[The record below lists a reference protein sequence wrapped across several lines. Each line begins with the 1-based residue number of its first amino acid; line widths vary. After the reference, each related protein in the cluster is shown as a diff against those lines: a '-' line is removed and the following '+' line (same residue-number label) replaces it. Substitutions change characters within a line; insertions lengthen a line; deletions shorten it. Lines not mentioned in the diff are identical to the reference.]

1 MQWGGG
7 AVNEVAGTP
16 GWLGL
21 LRMTMRPAPASL
33 IQAGLTRLDFH
44 KFQTVPIPNSSVCGQ
59 EARQGRLHGLLVN
72 QGARRRPLRPEQ
84 TQGGGRG
91 GGRLVWKP
99 PVGWQELGGLWPS
112 SPAKEREKISC
123 IRLLLQRLTENA
135 VTVAPTRYMANSA
148 PALAGKQ
155 LDRGLN

>member
-1 MQWGGG
+1 M
-7 AVNEVAGTP
+7 AGTP

-72 QGARRRPLRPEQ
+72 QGARRLPLRPEQ
-84 TQGGGRG
+84 TQGGGRQG
-91 GGRLVWKP
+91 GSS
-99 PVGWQELGGLWPS
+99 GL
-112 SPAKEREKISC
+112 ETSC
-123 IRLLLQRLTENA
+123 G
-135 VTVAPTRYMANSA
+135 
-148 PALAGKQ
+148 LAGAGWTLAQ
-155 LDRGLN
+155 LSSQGKRKDLQHPAAFPMIN

>member
-1 MQWGGG
+1 MQWGGGG

-72 QGARRRPLRPEQ
+72 QGARRLLLRPEQ
-84 TQGGGRG
+84 TQGGGWG
-91 GGRLVWKP
+91 GGSS
-99 PVGWQELGGLWPS
+99 GL
-112 SPAKEREKISC
+112 ETSC
-123 IRLLLQRLTENA
+123 G
-135 VTVAPTRYMANSA
+135 
-148 PALAGKQ
+148 LAGAGWTLAQ
-155 LDRGLN
+155 LSSQGKRKDLPHPAASLTIN